1 MLQKPT
7 DTTTQPLI
15 YSYQRAAYDRLCA
28 IASAFIHTDFSG
40 LPIKP
45 RGNVFIIGNSGSGKT
60 HLAHAVAS
68 SLGLAY
74 LPISVAEWIVMGANQ
89 RSAPSTWPIIYQFM
103 QQLADKPGGI
113 IYLDELDKIGTLRS
127 QGEWVRFQTTE
138 IFFLLDRK
146 FPCTLN
152 DLEGDRL
159 TEQQITE
166 AETTLRDKILILA
179 GGAFQEIWDS
189 PDPIGFGTVSGNAA
203 PHAPDLN
210 RLAQYIPAE
219 LSRRFVAQL
228 ITLPRLQQADYHD
241 MLARILP
248 SLPQCWRGRY
258 KMLARDGIPEAT
270 RLGQGPRFFEELLL
284 EIAIHE
290 HLSVTTN
297 PSDQP
302 TYEPVR
308 PGIAT

>member
-28 IASAFIHTDFSG
+28 IANAFIHTDFSG

-45 RGNVFIIGNSGSGKT
+45 RGNVFIIGPSGSGKT

-89 RSAPSTWPIIYQFM
+89 RSAPSTWPVIYQFM

-113 IYLDELDKIGTLRS
+113 IYVDELDKIGNLRS
-127 QGEWVRFQTTE
+127 QGEWIRYQTTE

-146 FPCTLN
+146 FPKNLN
-152 DLEGDRL
+152 DLERDLL
-159 TEQQITE
+159 TEEQITA
-166 AETTLRDKILILA
+166 AETTLNNKTLILA

-189 PDPIGFGTVSGNAA
+189 PDPIGFGDVSGNATQ
-203 PHAPDLN
+203 PPDLN
-210 RLAQYIPAE
+210 RLAQYIPTE
-219 LSRRFVAQL
+219 LSRRFSAQL

-241 MLARILP
+241 MLARIMP
-248 SLPQCWRGRY
+248 SLPQRWRGRY

-284 EIAIHE
+284 EVAIHE
-290 HLSVTTN
+290 HLSVATN
-297 PSDQP
+297 PSSQP
-302 TYEPVR
+302 THDPAS
-308 PGIAT
+308 PGIVT

>member
-1 MLQKPT
+1 MLEKPT
-7 DTTTQPLI
+7 DTTTEPLI
-15 YSYQRAAYDRLCA
+15 YPYQRAAYDRLRA
-28 IASAFIHTDFSG
+28 IANAFIHTDFSG
-40 LPIKP
+40 LPVKP
-45 RGNVFIIGNSGSGKT
+45 RGNVFLVGSSGSGKT

-103 QQLADKPGGI
+103 QEMTDKPGGI

-146 FPCTLN
+146 FPCNLN

-159 TEQQITE
+159 TAQQITD
-166 AETTLRDKILILA
+166 AESTLRNKALILA

-189 PDPIGFGTVSGNAA
+189 NTIGFGSAETVV
-203 PHAPDLN
+203 PPPDLN

-219 LSRRFVAQL
+219 LSRRFGSQL

-248 SLPQCWRGRY
+248 SIPARWRGRY
-258 KMLARDGIPEAT
+258 KLLARDGIPEAC
-270 RLGQGPRFFEELLL
+270 RQAQGPRFFEELLL

-290 HLSVTTN
+290 QLSVAKN
-297 PSDQP
+297 PSSQP
-302 TYEPVR
+302 THEPGR